1 MWALGGQPR
10 QALQGDHGN
19 AYRALAALTRCSTAL
34 ERLNPVGAGHD
45 SPATSGSEMICVG
58 EKAPTFWIRQQVIRR
73 LRIPNH
79 RPFGI
84 QGVPPHSRKG
94 RMLTKP
100 ANIDRDWRPGGCS
113 ASSIGVHDRCEVI
126 ANRLPIWEMNKYAAA
141 DRQEGIEAHLRDC
154 LRIMVAIPTG
164 ILLNERL
171 NGRGHETTL
180 AAAET
185 YGQWEPQRT
194 TSTQHVSA
202 TFEFGADVTVENEAT
217 GSSS

>member
-1 MWALGGQPR
+1 ML
-10 QALQGDHGN
+10 
-19 AYRALAALTRCSTAL
+19 Y
-34 ERLNPVGAGHD
+34 GAGRPQPGRCRARQPGHVGLRND
-45 SPATSGSEMICVG
+45 LYRRESANLLDPPASDTSSPYPEPPPLRDPTCYTAQSQRPHAHQADEYRSRLAT
-58 EKAPTFWIRQQVIRR
+58 
-73 LRIPNH
+73 
-79 RPFGI
+79 
-84 QGVPPHSRKG
+84 
-94 RMLTKP
+94 
-100 ANIDRDWRPGGCS
+100 GGCS

-126 ANRLPIWEMNKYAAA
+126 ANRLPIWEVNKYAAA

-194 TSTQHVSA
+194 TNTQHGRD
-202 TFEFGADVTVENEAT
+202 TADALERVTRIELA
-217 GSSS
+217 